1 MAGSLLDI
9 FISMINIL
17 TKSGIRIYKK
27 LKDRNLGL
35 SPQIKAYY
43 IIPPMPPIPLISGIA
58 GIGLSSFSSLIVASV
73 VRSRL
78 ATLTAF

>member
-1 MAGSLLDI
+1 MVGTLLDI

-17 TKSGIRIYKK
+17 TKSSIRIYKNSRIGIWDFRPK
-27 LKDRNLGL
+27 
-35 SPQIKAYY
+35 IKEFY

-58 GIGLSSFSSLIVASV
+58 GIGLSSFSSLMVASV
-73 VRSRL
+73 VKSKL